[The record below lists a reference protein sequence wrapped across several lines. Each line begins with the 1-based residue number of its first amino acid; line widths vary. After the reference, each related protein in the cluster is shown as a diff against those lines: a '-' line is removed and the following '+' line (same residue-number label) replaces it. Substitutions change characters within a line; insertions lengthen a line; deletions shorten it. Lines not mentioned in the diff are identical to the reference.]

1 MAELIQN
8 AIGKFNAG
16 ISPDKWTNWGG
27 AQIVIS
33 DGTLKIT
40 TTTAASYW
48 GLDFKDR
55 FNLTGSSVIVYVS
68 DAGAQLADRSMI
80 PLLVTLDSNNTM
92 AIYISNGTL
101 GFQKQVATSYSDVG
115 STAFNSSTMK
125 YFRLRES
132 SGTIYGE
139 YSADRSSWTTIGS
152 TATPFDITN
161 LILTIEAGNNAI
173 VGSGATMIVDN
184 LNVITNDIPGNI
196 GRSVRV
202 AGGINVSGSNHS

>member
-8 AIGKFNAG
+8 AIEKFNSG
-16 ISPDKWTNWGG
+16 ISADKWTNWGG
-27 AQIVIS
+27 AQCVIS

-40 TTTAASYW
+40 LTTAASYF
-48 GLDFKDR
+48 GMDFDDR
-55 FNLTGSSVIVYVS
+55 FDLTGSSVTVHVP

-115 STAFNSSTMK
+115 STSFNSSTMK

-139 YSADRSSWTTIGS
+139 YSADRSTWTAIGS
-152 TATPFDITN
+152 VSTPFAITN
-161 LILTIEAGNNAI
+161 LILTIEGGNNAV

-184 LNVITNDIPGNI
+184 LNVIANDAPGNI

-202 AGGINVSGSNHS
+202 AGGMNVSGSNHS